1 MGKVAK
7 RRGGALGVQV
17 AGSSKR
23 EPKDDGLKSWGVAV
37 LVASAALIGLVIL
50 VLVVAFAL
58 QPPAWAQILVGVL
71 IVVGAVSFAWLLQAA
86 LRSSRDD
93 ESRRR

>member
-1 MGKVAK
+1 M
-7 RRGGALGVQV
+7 QV
-17 AGSSKR
+17 AGSGKR
-23 EPKDDGLKSWGVAV
+23 DHKQDSLVGWGMAV

-50 VLVVAFAL
+50 VLLVALAL

-86 LRSSRDD
+86 WRSSRDD
-93 ESRRR
+93 EQRRR

>member
-1 MGKVAK
+1 M
-7 RRGGALGVQV
+7 QV
-17 AGSSKR
+17 AGGDKR
-23 EPKDDGLKSWGVAV
+23 EHRESSLAGWGMAV

-50 VLVVAFAL
+50 VLLVALAL

-86 LRSSRDD
+86 WRSSRDD
-93 ESRRR
+93 EPPRR

>member
-1 MGKVAK
+1 M
-7 RRGGALGVQV
+7 QV

-23 EPKDDGLKSWGVAV
+23 ERKHDPLVGWGLAV

-58 QPPAWAQILVGVL
+58 QPPVWAQILVGVL

-86 LRSSRDD
+86 MRSSRNDD
-93 ESRRR
+93 PPRR